1 MIERVLSIEIAK
13 GTWMLD
19 VVAERND
26 NGIYDLVYPKNEAT
40 VHVHEE
46 HMYALEYSIS
56 APEGTE
62 FKIYLDGE
70 LLLDDTV
77 GDTGIC
83 RGSTVI

>member
-26 NGIYDLVYPKNEAT
+26 NGIYDLVYPKKEAT

-46 HMYALEYSIS
+46 HMYALEYCIS